1 MARPVEMTSWIGDDN
16 DAIREL
22 VKNRMIPR
30 IRNAAQAPQVRE
42 WARINFAH
50 TTQAEEAERIL
61 YWVRRHMIY
70 TPDPPDVEH
79 VKWPSALFDEIRRL
93 GHATGDCDDYVML
106 YAAITSARDIPT
118 RLVIA
123 ARHPVV
129 DGTGEY
135 QFDHIYT
142 RVQLDSGQDW
152 TPVDPSSEGA
162 LGWETPERYLTE
174 AFDV

>member
-1 MARPVEMTSWIGDDN
+1 MTSWIGDDN
-16 DAIREL
+16 HAIREL
-22 VKNRMIPR
+22 VKDRMIPR
-30 IRNAAQAPQVRE
+30 IRDAGANRGVRE
-42 WARINFAH
+42 WARVNFGQD
-50 TTQAEEAERIL
+50 TQAHEAELIL

-106 YAAITSARDIPT
+106 YASITTARDIPT
-118 RLVIA
+118 RLVIT

-142 RVQLDSGQDW
+142 RVRPDSGQDW
-152 TPVDPSSEGA
+152 IPVDPSSEGA
-162 LGWETPERYLTE
+162 MGWETTERYLTE
-174 AFDV
+174 DFDA